1 MGFVHDHIAWHHGN
15 VLCFAIMPND
25 FQRPRIVNVLLH
37 RNKTCVCVS
46 IEVMTTRNE
55 ASLANK
61 QYQCN
66 QHITHLRNVDDSRAH
81 ERQPVHVCRQ
91 DGALVIDA
99 DSIQRALR
107 KLLTGPFLDCLLGH
121 VPNLLF
127 EPMTYVQYNFT
138 KTKKARGEMRPYFSP
153 FYSISS

>member
-1 MGFVHDHIAWHHGN
+1 
-15 VLCFAIMPND
+15 MPND

-37 RNKTCVCVS
+37 QKEKVYVCVS

-66 QHITHLRNVDDSRAH
+66 LNITHLRDVDDSRAH
-81 ERQPVHVCRQ
+81 ERQPIHVCRQ

-99 DSIQRALR
+99 DS
-107 KLLTGPFLDCLLGH
+107 
-121 VPNLLF
+121 
-127 EPMTYVQYNFT
+127 VQ
-138 KTKKARGEMRPYFSP
+138 
-153 FYSISS
+153 